1 MSQHHEEKNLENI
14 LPLLLETIEEDDA
27 KLDVE
32 GEHLL
37 LTNTHNTRTPE
48 ESTLARAVVSVSV
61 ATGETME
68 EVFTVVYPPPLK
80 APGGPEIM
88 GCCWMGTTKAWVVY
102 PEGAAVVIAVPVAG
116 GAVPAEVVEGDA
128 EPDGGRTFSL
138 SDAMSIT
145 QSETHTKF

>member
-1 MSQHHEEKNLENI
+1 MKFLKYLNNNFLFKLVLTRNYRRPATINLSRWMSQHNEERNLENI

-68 EVFTVVYPPPLK
+68 EVFTVVYPPLPK
-80 APGGPEIM
+80 APGVQRS
-88 GCCWMGTTKAWVVY
+88 W
-102 PEGAAVVIAVPVAG
+102 AAAG
-116 GAVPAEVVEGDA
+116 WGQPKPGWC
-128 EPDGGRTFSL
+128 
-138 SDAMSIT
+138 T
-145 QSETHTKF
+145 QKEQRWW